1 MALHFVWLVGLVL
14 LGKANEKKKNG
25 KEILYIV
32 CGTTQR
38 IHTKHGGAQVC
49 QSMHKF
55 YVQFIL
61 LPVCAGWPVPHLF
74 RHFVARCNNIC
85 EALVTIIG

>member
-14 LGKANEKKKNG
+14 LGKANEKKNG